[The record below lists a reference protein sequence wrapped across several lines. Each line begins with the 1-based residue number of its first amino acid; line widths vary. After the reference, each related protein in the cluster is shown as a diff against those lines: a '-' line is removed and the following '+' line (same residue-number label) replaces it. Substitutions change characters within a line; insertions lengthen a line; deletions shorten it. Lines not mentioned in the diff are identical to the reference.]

1 MFNARYLIVI
11 HSFKLLVEIFV
22 WPLKG
27 PLNDLKEFM
36 KRGGQAFVVEQIR
49 VVLKMSRLTLKG
61 AVKIRWLDFFVL
73 L

>member
-1 MFNARYLIVI
+1 LLYTHL
-11 HSFKLLVEIFV
+11 KLLVEIFV

-36 KRGGQAFVVEQIR
+36 KRGEQAFVVEQIR
-49 VVLKMSRLTLKG
+49 VVIVIG
-61 AVKIRWLDFFVL
+61 VVL